1 MLRSILD
8 HSQFAPPLFS
18 AQLLSTNVTESLWV
32 FRIDAKL
39 AGEMKHSIR
48 VCLILL
54 LGLSLALPALAKK
67 KQVPLAT
74 VNFVILRDENGKPI
88 RNAAVVIHPVN
99 DDGKQQRGG
108 IELKTDPEG
117 KTNYDGVPYGKM
129 RIQVL
134 APGFQTYGD
143 DYDVSQPTMDVTVKM
158 KRPGRQYSIYEEHPA
173 EKKDEKPPEQK

>member
-1 MLRSILD
+1 
-8 HSQFAPPLFS
+8 
-18 AQLLSTNVTESLWV
+18 
-32 FRIDAKL
+32 
-39 AGEMKHSIR
+39 MKHSITISA
-48 VCLILL
+48 ILVFA
-54 LGLSLALPALAKK
+54 LGLASPAVAKK

-74 VNFVILRDENGKPI
+74 VNFVILRDENEKPI

-99 DDGKQQRGG
+99 DNGKQQRGG

-117 KTNYDGVPYGKM
+117 KANYDGVPYGKM

-143 DYDVSQPTMDVTVKM
+143 DYDVGQPTMDVTVKM
-158 KRPGRQYSIYEEHPA
+158 KRPGRQYSIYEEHPT